1 MTEPLRSLQS
11 VVEAAQRV
19 SVNPLR
25 LACAAAADRA
35 LLRAVRAS
43 KDLGLADPVLIGDRA
58 EITGIAE
65 SDGIS
70 LDGMN
75 WLDAPDADA
84 ACRSAVALCRS
95 GHAGA
100 LMKGAA
106 PTSTVLKAVL
116 DPLHGLRTDK
126 ILSHIAVFEPPGFG
140 RLLLVADAGVNVAP
154 DLAARLQIIQNSVE
168 VARSLGLHRP
178 RIALLAASETIS
190 DAMPATRDAA
200 ELAVMVRKSM
210 GDAVAVNG
218 PMSLDIAVSSAVA
231 SNKGVDDD
239 VAGRA
244 DLLIAPTIEVGNVLY
259 KAMTCL
265 TSSAVASLV
274 LGAAVPLVIPSRTD
288 SEASKL
294 FSIALAALF
303 SNACRPT

>member
-11 VVEAAQRV
+11 VVEAAQGV
-19 SVNPLR
+19 SANPLR

-35 LLRAVRAS
+35 LLRAVREA
-43 KDLGLADPVLIGDRA
+43 KDLGLADPLLIGDRA

-154 DLAARLQIIQNSVE
+154 DLSARLQIIQNSV
-168 VARSLGLHRP
+168 
-178 RIALLAASETIS
+178 
-190 DAMPATRDAA
+190 
-200 ELAVMVRKSM
+200 
-210 GDAVAVNG
+210 
-218 PMSLDIAVSSAVA
+218 
-231 SNKGVDDD
+231 
-239 VAGRA
+239 
-244 DLLIAPTIEVGNVLY
+244 
-259 KAMTCL
+259 
-265 TSSAVASLV
+265 
-274 LGAAVPLVIPSRTD
+274 
-288 SEASKL
+288 
-294 FSIALAALF
+294 
-303 SNACRPT
+303 